1 MATVLVLEYDSMSAV
16 TGLPIWPPAKQT
28 PVSVPGSVTIRSNTK
43 IVALSADA
51 NCRMGIG
58 VDAEAYS
65 TPIIAAADANLYE
78 RGTGSTT
85 VLNFIAEA

>member
-1 MATVLVLEYDSMSAV
+1 MATVLVLEYDSMSPL

-28 PVSVPGSVTIRSNTK
+28 PVAVPGSVTIRSSTK
-43 IVALSADA
+43 IVAISADA

-58 VDAEAYS
+58 EGAQAYS
-65 TPIIAAADANLYE
+65 TPIVAAADANFYE

-85 VLNFIAEA
+85 TLNFIAEV